1 MSVGFSKRKFIEYGG
16 YPNLYSREDC
26 GLWAKMISKNAK
38 VKNINKIL
46 VNTTVG
52 NEMIK
57 RRSGFKYILA
67 EFHLRK
73 FLYNLDINSHFLS
86 WIIYMTIVVLLNT
99 LSILKKIIYKQLRI
113 FS

>member
-1 MSVGFSKRKFIEYGG
+1 MSVGFSKKKFIECGG
-16 YPNLYSREDC
+16 YPNLYLREDY
-26 GLWAKMISKNAK
+26 GLWAKMISRKAK

-46 VNTTVG
+46 VNATAG

-73 FLYNLDINSHFLS
+73 FLYKLDVNSYLLS
-86 WIIYMTIVVLLNT
+86 WIICATRVILLST
-99 LSILKKIIYKQLRI
+99 PSILKRIIYKLLRI
-113 FS
+113 LN